1 MRLAVVLLA
10 IVILVI
16 LLLALVQKAPTSAP
30 EERSEDYRLE
40 QLKSIMPEEKARK
53 FIEKYGF
60 LAVENRFN
68 DTVLN
73 FARIFAMD
81 EGLAD
86 YIKLKNSS
94 TMILMSKNES
104 LLKEIHRNSL
114 FDKSVKD
121 KYKQTEDASN
131 LILELNLADKSL
143 YSQTIHAIGN
153 LTNAFNSLPS
163 LDRSTIWLLTNATQ
177 NPVYGKNIV
186 DFEPIV
192 IKDAA
197 GTVHVFK
204 SSDVAR
210 DTWMIAYLLKER
222 PALAEQGKKFEWINR
237 MIQQVAWDIFDDIY
251 GPNGKWVEPTCGKE
265 HLPEYL
271 KPADGKV
278 WEVILG
284 FHDYM
289 DSLPSKLQK
298 DKIPIAFPYWDSDLL
313 KQVIADKTNRTIALF
328 YLADLPSS
336 TFNPNTKQFVIG
348 IEGMKLFVKQLPIEY
363 EKIKEAYPDEKVYA
377 WGKERDI
384 RVLYYDWLDDRY
396 YHGLSNTVDQ
406 FVGGWEVNKYH
417 NPYGNIEWLQSK
429 NGIDQFLTNNWKP
442 WDLIKF
448 IYAYERY
455 NSGEWSGEWEMY
467 DYGLPIAFKAF
478 GIPHGAHHGTFS
490 SNIFINIPKTLVDA
504 GAPNIEWSVT
514 LPDYVISSL
523 KSKFSGIVIGY
534 GNYFGLFSCKDGLIK
549 DSSEVNEILQ
559 PIRDAK
565 YICLW
570 RK

>member
-10 IVILVI
+10 IAILVI
-16 LLLALVQKAPTSAP
+16 LLLALVQRVPTSAP
-30 EERSEDYRLE
+30 EEREDHRLE
-40 QLKSIMPEEKARK
+40 QLKAIMPEEKARK

-104 LLKEIHRNSL
+104 LLREIHRNSL

-131 LILELNLADKSL
+131 LILELNLADKNL

-192 IKDAA
+192 IEDAA

-210 DTWMIAYLLKER
+210 DTWMIAYLFKER

-251 GPNGKWVEPTCGKE
+251 GPNGEWVEPTCGKE
-265 HLPEYL
+265 HSPEGL
-271 KPADGKV
+271 KPTDKKV

-328 YLADLPSS
+328 YLADLPPF
-336 TFNPNTKQFVIG
+336 TFNPNTKQFVTG
-348 IEGMKLFVKQLPIEY
+348 IEGMKLFVKQLSIEY
-363 EKIKEAYPDEKVYA
+363 EKIKEMYPDGKVYA

-384 RVLYYDWLDDRY
+384 RALYYSWLDDRY
-396 YHGLSNTVDQ
+396 HHGLSNTVDQ
-406 FVGGWEVNKYH
+406 FIGGWEDSKFH
-417 NPYGNIEWLQSK
+417 NPYGNMEWLQSK

-455 NSGEWSGEWEMY
+455 NSGEWDGEWEMY
-467 DYGLPIAFKAF
+467 RYGLPLAFKAF
-478 GIPHGAHHGTFS
+478 GIPHGADHGTFS
-490 SNIFINIPKTLVDA
+490 SNIFINYAPKLIDI
-504 GAPNIEWSVT
+504 GAPGEEWSVT
-514 LPDYVISSL
+514 LPDYVVSSL
-523 KSKFSGIVIGY
+523 KSKFSDIVIGY

-559 PIRDAK
+559 WIRDAK

-570 RK
+570 KK

>member
-1 MRLAVVLLA
+1 MRLAVVLLVIA
-10 IVILVI
+10 ILVVV
-16 LLLALVQKAPTSAP
+16 LLLALVQRVPTSAP
-30 EERSEDYRLE
+30 EEREDHRLE

-53 FIEKYGF
+53 FIGKYGF
-60 LAVENRFN
+60 LAVDNRFN

-94 TMILMSKNES
+94 TMILVSKNES
-104 LLKEIHRNSL
+104 LLREIHRNSL

-131 LILELNLADKSL
+131 LILELNLADKNL

-163 LDRSTIWLLTNATQ
+163 LDRNTIWLLTNATQ

-192 IKDAA
+192 IEDAA

-210 DTWMIAYLLKER
+210 DTWMIAYLFKER

-251 GPNGKWVEPTCGKE
+251 GPNGEWVEPTCGKE
-265 HLPEYL
+265 HSPEYL

-289 DSLPSKLQK
+289 DALPSKLQK
-298 DKIPIAFPYWDSDLL
+298 DKIPIVFPYWDSDLL

-328 YLADLPSS
+328 YLADLPPF
-336 TFNPNTKQFVIG
+336 TFNPNTKQFVTG
-348 IEGMKLFVKQLPIEY
+348 IEGMKLFVKQLSIEY

-384 RVLYYDWLDDRY
+384 RALYYSWLDDRY
-396 YHGLSNTVDQ
+396 HHGLSNTVDQ
-406 FVGGWEVNKYH
+406 FVGGWEDNKFH
-417 NPYGNIEWLQSK
+417 NPYGNMEWLQSK

-455 NSGEWSGEWEMY
+455 NDEWIEEWIMY
-467 DYGLPIAFKAF
+467 RYGLPIAFKAF
-478 GIPHGAHHGTFS
+478 GIPHGAPHETWLPGIVADS
-490 SNIFINIPKTLVDA
+490 YKLREVPPA
-504 GAPNIEWSVT
+504 EWSVT
-514 LPDYVISSL
+514 LPDYVVSNL
-523 KSKFSGIVIGY
+523 KSKFPDTVIGY
-534 GNYFGLFSCKDGLIK
+534 GNYFGLYSCKDGLIK
-549 DSSEVNEILQ
+549 DGLKLNETFPILQ
-559 PIRDAK
+559 WIRDVK
-565 YICLW
+565 HIYLM
-570 RK
+570 KK